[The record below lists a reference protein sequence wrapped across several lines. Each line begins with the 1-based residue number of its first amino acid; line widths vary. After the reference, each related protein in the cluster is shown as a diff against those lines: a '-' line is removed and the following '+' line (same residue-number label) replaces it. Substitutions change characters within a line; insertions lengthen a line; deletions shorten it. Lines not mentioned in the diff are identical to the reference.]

1 MGYNTTVLVINDAL
15 GEIENDPQ
23 FGKKLVAAILM
34 KNTSKDPIDVSAGS
48 HVNAATVVETHH
60 ADRTTLIAV
69 GGNNATVLLETQGWR
84 HRDKEMQFRLSEE
97 LDVAV
102 TLSLCKRCGSDLRHN
117 GLCPDQTCP
126 YSDYR
131 QTDSF
136 TEE

>member
-1 MGYNTTVLVINDAL
+1 MGYNTTVVVINDAL

-34 KNTSKDPIDVSAGS
+34 KNTTEEPVNISAGN
-48 HVNAATVVETHH
+48 HVNAASVVETHH
-60 ADRTTLIAV
+60 ADRTALIAV

-84 HRDKEMQFRLSEE
+84 HRDKKMQFRLAEE
-97 LDVAV
+97 LDVAINRG
-102 TLSLCKRCGSDLRHN
+102 LCKRCGSDLRHN
-117 GLCPDQTCP
+117 GLCPDLSCP
-126 YSDYR
+126 YSEYQ